1 MKIIHGSN
9 QQDSEFIRKKVIEH
23 NMKNLPDEVKTPVEH
38 LNFVLK
44 DDDGTIMGGL
54 TATTFW
60 QHLHVDFLWV
70 DDSLRGQGQ
79 GSALLEQMEQAAKE
93 KGCRLITL
101 DTFSF
106 QAPDFYKRNG
116 YEVFGMLEDHPKGF
130 SQYFLQKRLEN

>member
-1 MKIIHGSN
+1 MKAIAGSN
-9 QQDSEFIRKKVIEH
+9 RQDSEFIRNKLIEY

-38 LNFVLK
+38 LNVVLK
-44 DDDGTIMGGL
+44 DDDGAIRGGI

-70 DDSLRGQGQ
+70 DERLRGQGQ
-79 GSALLEQMEQAAKE
+79 GKLLLEKMEQAAKE
-93 KGCRLITL
+93 HGGRLITL

>member
-1 MKIIHGSN
+1 MKIIAGSN

-38 LNFVLK
+38 L
-44 DDDGTIMGGL
+44 
-54 TATTFW
+54 
-60 QHLHVDFLWV
+60 HVDFLWV
-70 DDSLRGQGQ
+70 DERLRGQGQ
-79 GSALLEQMEQAAKE
+79 GKLLLEKMEQTAKE
-93 KGCRLITL
+93 HGCRLITL

-116 YEVFGMLEDHPKGF
+116 YEVFGKLEDHPKGF